1 VVKVDKC
8 KECEENKSKTQNV
21 EIRLAVVES
30 KVAKIEENIEKIL
43 NNTNWLVKSIVG
55 GIIAVIL
62 AFLLKGGG
70 M

>member
-1 VVKVDKC
+1 M
-8 KECEENKSKTQNV
+8 QNV

-55 GIIAVIL
+55 GIIAAAL

>member
-1 VVKVDKC
+1 MMDTC
-8 KECEENKSKTQNV
+8 RECEENKTKMQNV

-30 KVAKIEENIEKIL
+30 KVAKNEENIEKIL

-55 GIIAVIL
+55 GIIAAIL

>member
-1 VVKVDKC
+1 MEKC
-8 KECEENKSKTQNV
+8 RECEESKTKMQNV

-55 GIIAVIL
+55 GIIAAVL
-62 AFLLKGGG
+62 AFFLKGGG

>member
-1 VVKVDKC
+1 MDKC